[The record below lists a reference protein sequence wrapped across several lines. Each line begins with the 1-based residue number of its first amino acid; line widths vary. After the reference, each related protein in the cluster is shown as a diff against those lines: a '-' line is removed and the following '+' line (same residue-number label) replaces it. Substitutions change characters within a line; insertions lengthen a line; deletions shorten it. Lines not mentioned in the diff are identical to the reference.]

1 MCRRQN
7 RGTVGLQ
14 TTIDIFVIAGYLP
27 KDFISVHHQRA
38 AKCDSYCS
46 LGVRE
51 VYIEDGV
58 FIARSGI
65 LDEVHIWLD
74 FVSDAMPEVFQPDYK
89 TGNTLQKELFLF
101 DGLELFLGAPDDVV
115 AVACGGCSRR
125 HSLRAALHV

>member
-14 TTIDIFVIAGYLP
+14 TTIDIFVIAGYLSR
-27 KDFISVHHQRA
+27 DFISVHHQRA
-38 AKCDSYCS
+38 AKCDSCCS

-58 FIARSGI
+58 LIARSGI
-65 LDEVHIWLD
+65 LGEVHIWLD

-89 TGNTLQKELFLF
+89 TG
-101 DGLELFLGAPDDVV
+101 
-115 AVACGGCSRR
+115 
-125 HSLRAALHV
+125 